1 MRGWIAALAALAS
14 LAAPTSL
21 SAQDYPSKPITVI
34 VPYGPGQAT
43 DVMCRVFLDQLE
55 KELGAT
61 IVIQNRVGAASNV
74 GAAEAS
80 RATPDGYTLLCT
92 GNATHVANPLIY
104 SDMGFDPDKS
114 LVPITRIAGTGY
126 VVAVGSN
133 LAGKTMDDVV
143 AISKAKPSS
152 LRMGLVST
160 TARVIYGMV
169 AEAAGID
176 FTVVPYAGGN
186 QALFPDLIRGDT
198 DLVIEAM
205 PSAIGL
211 VTGGQARAIAVT
223 LPERSALLPEVPT
236 LKESGIDVELVGW
249 NAFYAPTGTPPE
261 IIEKLNEAGVRALGH
276 PEVAER
282 LKTVACTP
290 MPTSPDGLTELIR
303 SDREKWRPMVELY
316 NLKVN

>member
-1 MRGWIAALAALAS
+1 
-14 LAAPTSL
+14 
-21 SAQDYPSKPITVI
+21 
-34 VPYGPGQAT
+34 
-43 DVMCRVFLDQLE
+43 
-55 KELGAT
+55 
-61 IVIQNRVGAASNV
+61 
-74 GAAEAS
+74 
-80 RATPDGYTLLCT
+80 
-92 GNATHVANPLIY
+92 
-104 SDMGFDPDKS
+104 
-114 LVPITRIAGTGY
+114 
-126 VVAVGSN
+126 
-133 LAGKTMDDVV
+133 MDDVV
-143 AISKAKPSS
+143 AMSKAKPSS

-205 PSAIGL
+205 PSAIGP
-211 VTGGQARAIAVT
+211 VTSGQVKAIAVT
-223 LPERSALLPEVPT
+223 LPERSTLLPEVPT

-249 NAFYAPTGTPPE
+249 NAFYAPAGTPPE
-261 IIEKLNEAGVRALGH
+261 IIRKLNEAGVRALAH